1 MLKISNSKNLSL
13 LFAAI
18 VIQLFSCNAVAAESN
33 VSTSDIVKEIEKTL
47 LFDKESREK
56 IDVYKKDKSLKKSD
70 YNITAGIAEPDKKIK
85 GKKDNQEIEIV
96 IIDAKSENF
105 DLREKEKLA
114 YNSVLIGQFEVAIEI
129 YKQVLMVEPN
139 NQYSKFSLA
148 VVYQKLGQNR
158 QAKILYR
165 DLLKAEATNQEEIV
179 GNLLSILIEESP
191 KDAAYLLSRLTA
203 QSPKS
208 AYVLAQAAIVYD
220 KINNY
225 SNAAILLQR
234 AIDLDPT
241 NVSYKYNLAIIYDKM
256 ARDDEAVS
264 LYAEV
269 VESYN
274 DEDQS
279 ISIDKV
285 QKRIQAIKSKI

>member
-18 VIQLFSCNAVAAESN
+18 VIQLFSYNAVAAESN

-105 DLREKEKLA
+105 DLREKENP

-241 NVSYKYNLAIIYDKM
+241 NISYKYNLAIIYDKM
-256 ARDDEAVS
+256 ARDDEAVA